1 MKILHV
7 ANFSLWKFGRQFYS
21 MDRKL
26 SLGFAELGHFVY
38 DFSYRDVARHLSV
51 LGSKAMGARAM
62 NQALL
67 ETARALSPDLL
78 LLGHSELVAPETLEV
93 FRRENPETKVA
104 MWFVD
109 TLIPRHVAHIATKI
123 PYLDAFF
130 ATVAGEPLERLR
142 GMGKGTVSLSYL
154 PNLCHVGIECG
165 RAFELEEPGYDFTFV
180 GSATPERAA
189 LLGEVRRRLPG
200 LRTAFRGLTDQD
212 RVQGTDYID
221 LLSQSAMALNYS
233 RDNETL
239 LYSSDRLIQLL
250 GNGCLVFSPPI
261 PGLEDL
267 FASDELV
274 RFGSMDELCEQLTR
288 YQADP
293 TARRR
298 VAQAGYAR
306 AHGDFSARRG
316 AAYILDL
323 MAGGDLSG
331 YCWEKYRY

>member
-7 ANFSLWKFGRQFYS
+7 ANFSLWKFGRQFYA

-62 NQALL
+62 NRALL
-67 ETARALSPDLL
+67 DTARTLSPELL

-93 FRRENPETKVA
+93 FRREHPGAKVA

-109 TLIPRHVAHIATKI
+109 TLIPRHVAHVATKM
-123 PYLDAFF
+123 PHLDAFF
-130 ATVAGEPLERLR
+130 ATVAGEPLRQLR
-142 GMGKGTVSLSYL
+142 DSGLAKLSYL
-154 PNLCHVGIECG
+154 PNLCHVGIEHG
-165 RAFELEEPGYDFTFV
+165 RAFELEDPAYDLTFV
-180 GSATPERAA
+180 GSATPQRES

-200 LRTAFRGLTDQD
+200 LRTAFKGMTKEE

-250 GNGCLVFSPPI
+250 GNGCLVLTPPI

-274 RFGSMDELCEQLTR
+274 RFRGVDELCEQLAYYR
-288 YQADP
+288 KNP
-293 TARRR
+293 TERGRIAR
-298 VAQAGYAR
+298 AGHAR
-306 AHGDFSARRG
+306 AHEDFSARRG

-323 MAGGDLSG
+323 LEDRDLSG

>member
-7 ANFSLWKFGRQFYS
+7 ANFSLWKFGKQFYA

-26 SLGFAELGHFVY
+26 SLGFAELGCFVY

-51 LGSKAMGARAM
+51 VGSKAMGARAM
-62 NQALL
+62 NRALL
-67 ETARALSPDLL
+67 DTARALSPDLL
-78 LLGHSELVAPETLEV
+78 LLGHSELVAPETLAV
-93 FRRENPETKVA
+93 FRREHPGARVA

-109 TLIPRHVAHIATKI
+109 TLIPRHVAHIATKM
-123 PYLDAFF
+123 PYLDAFL
-130 ATVAGEPLERLR
+130 ATVAGEPLRQLR
-142 GMGKGTVSLSYL
+142 ESGRARLSYL

-165 RAFELEEPGYDFTFV
+165 RAFELEEPAYDFTFV
-180 GSATPERAA
+180 GSATPGRES

-200 LRTAFRGLTDQD
+200 LRTAFKGMTEQE

-221 LLSQSAMALNYS
+221 LLSQSAMALNFS

-250 GNGCLVFSPPI
+250 GNGCLVLTPPI

-267 FASDELV
+267 FSNDELV
-274 RFGSMDELCEQLTR
+274 RFGSVDELCERLAY
-288 YQADP
+288 YQHNPA
-293 TARRR
+293 ARRR
-298 VAQAGYAR
+298 VARAGHAR

-323 MAGGDLSG
+323 LEDRDLSG